1 MRAGESRLYF
11 LNLTP
16 LNYKIILSGRTPTL
30 LRTSEMCLNR
40 LTLRA
45 ACREFAAVASSTTTT
60 LSGPCS
66 LLNTSVIARCICKD
80 KQANQSKLTCPRHT
94 HIPAATPPP
103 HITRLPFSPAL
114 CHQFHTSRRRGRL
127 SGPPLSMSQPPPS
140 PDAFAPYEHTP
151 DNMSSMSSC

>member
-103 HITRLPFSPAL
+103 PYHPTTFLPRIVPSVPHLSSAWTAFRATTIYVA
-114 CHQFHTSRRRGRL
+114 TSTIARCICTLR
-127 SGPPLSMSQPPPS
+127 
-140 PDAFAPYEHTP
+140 AYT
-151 DNMSSMSSC
+151 